1 MERLPSGVDL
11 GGRYRLEE
19 RIGAGG
25 MGEVWRATDTVLGRT
40 VAVKVV
46 LAALVDEPG
55 FSERFLIEARAMA
68 SLRHPGVVAIH
79 DYRSDAQVTYL
90 VMEYVDGEP
99 LSQVLRRLGRLDWQ
113 STMNLVAQA
122 ADALAAA
129 HERGIVHRDVKPANL
144 LVRRDGTVVLTDFG
158 IARSPGGA
166 ALTSAGA
173 IMGTP
178 SYLAPEQVLGEP
190 ATPRSDIYALGV
202 VAYECLAGRRPFDG
216 ENPFAVAMQ
225 RLHQPPP
232 PLGVDTP
239 EPVRRVVGHAL
250 ATDPRQRWG
259 SATELA
265 TAARTALAGRASAPA
280 PRGAAPAPTRRR
292 RMLLVGAATAVVLVV
307 AATVWALTRGGAPP
321 AGGSSAAPTSG
332 ANRTVT
338 TPAVS
343 APAASAGLVPCGAL
357 LCPAEPMCWGG
368 LESHNGVASPPHRLD
383 CAEPH
388 YWETFVVG
396 GLPPD
401 ALDVRQDELIERA
414 DIAALCSEEAMAG
427 RDRQPSGTQGWRRD
441 AWPVRTGDQTWI
453 LHCIANSNEGE
464 TTGSQFRVGA

>member
-1 MERLPSGVDL
+1 MD
-11 GGRYRLEE
+11 E

-25 MGEVWRATDTVLGRT
+25 MGEVWRATDIVLGRT
-40 VAVKVV
+40 VAVKVM

-90 VMEYVDGEP
+90 VMEYVEGEP
-99 LSQVLRRLGRLDWQ
+99 LSSVLRRLGRLDWQ
-113 STMNLVAQA
+113 STMDIVAQA
-122 ADALAAA
+122 AEALAAA

-166 ALTSAGA
+166 ALTSVGA

-178 SYLAPEQVLGEP
+178 SYLAPEQVMGEP

-216 ENPFAVAMQ
+216 ENPFAIAMQ

-232 PLGVDTP
+232 ALGAETP
-239 EPVRRVVGHAL
+239 EPVHRVVGHAL

-259 SATELA
+259 SAIELA
-265 TAARTALAGRASAPA
+265 AAARTALAGRAPAGTATAPVSPAGAPA
-280 PRGAAPAPTRRR
+280 GRSRRTLFVSAA
-292 RMLLVGAATAVVLVV
+292 AAVLLVV
-307 AATVWALTRGGAPP
+307 AASVWALTRGNPDPGGGAAP
-321 AGGSSAAPTSG
+321 GGGTAAPTSA
-332 ANRTVT
+332 ANQSLPT
-338 TPAVS
+338 TTAASVPAS
-343 APAASAGLVPCGAL
+343 SAGLVPCGAL

-368 LESHNGVASPPHRLD
+368 LESHNGVASPPHQLD

-401 ALDVRQDELIERA
+401 ALKVRQDELMERA
-414 DIAALCSEEAMAG
+414 DIAGMCSEEAMAG

-464 TTGSQFRVGA
+464 TTGSRFRTGA